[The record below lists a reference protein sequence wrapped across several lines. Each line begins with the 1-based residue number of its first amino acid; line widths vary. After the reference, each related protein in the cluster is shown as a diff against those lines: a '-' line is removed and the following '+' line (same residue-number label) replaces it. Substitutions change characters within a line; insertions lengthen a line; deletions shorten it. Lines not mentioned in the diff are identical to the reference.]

1 MSVGKKVLTNMIVCD
16 TIYNYK
22 NIQVAM
28 LSSNI
33 IAMIVSKTVPI
44 TISIDDM
51 KNSFIKAGVKA
62 GARFNR
68 VFKEYFKTLEEEK
81 PDIYFANITIDKKYR
96 NMGVGRTVI
105 NSMLN
110 NNYDINLDVV
120 KNNLPAVALYKS
132 LGFQINHEYPG
143 FTGVP
148 CYNMT
153 RHKTI

>member
-1 MSVGKKVLTNMIVCD
+1 MIVCD

-44 TISIDDM
+44 SISIDDM

-81 PDIYFANITIDKKYR
+81 PDIYFANITVDKKYR
-96 NMGVGRTVI
+96 NMGVGRTLI

-110 NNYDINLDVV
+110 NNYDINLDV
-120 KNNLPAVALYKS
+120 
-132 LGFQINHEYPG
+132 G
-143 FTGVP
+143 
-148 CYNMT
+148 
-153 RHKTI
+153 